1 MNNEQLV
8 MTSFVPDGTEIAIL
22 KMSPGWLSPRWV
34 NAKDKGST
42 VLKSTTSVCLEGS
55 KKDSALS
62 KAANG
67 TLSAS
72 AYSVKLFYVYSV

>member
-1 MNNEQLV
+1 

-34 NAKDKGST
+34 NAKDKGSI

-67 TLSAS
+67 TLSATGVLCK
-72 AYSVKLFYVYSV
+72 ALLRLQCLR